1 MPFAAKWMQLQIII
15 LWEVNQKRKTK
26 TLYDITVIWNL
37 KYGTNE
43 PTYKTE
49 TVHRHKEH
57 ARHCQGWAGWWQA
70 RQMNW
75 ELEVGKFKL
84 LYLEW
89 INNKILMHS
98 TGNYTEYPVV
108 NHNGK

>member
-1 MPFAAKWMQLQIII
+1 MA
-15 LWEVNQKRKTK
+15 
-26 TLYDITVIWNL
+26 
-37 KYGTNE
+37 
-43 PTYKTE
+43 
-49 TVHRHKEH
+49 
-57 ARHCQGWAGWWQA
+57 
-70 RQMNW
+70 QMNLPTKQKQFIDIKNTPVTAKGGQGSGKQDRW
-75 ELEVGKFKL
+75 TGNEVGKFKL

>member
-1 MPFAAKWMQLQIII
+1 
-15 LWEVNQKRKTK
+15 
-26 TLYDITVIWNL
+26 
-37 KYGTNE
+37 
-43 PTYKTE
+43 
-49 TVHRHKEH
+49 
-57 ARHCQGWAGWWQA
+57 
-70 RQMNW
+70 MNW